1 MSTPCLCTRISRLS
15 KHHLLSPRRTHAWC
29 IQAFITREKI
39 AWLLH
44 SVDICERESHG
55 READVTAAEEG
66 NEMKRMGEK
75 TNGGKR
81 GQRCKEEEEHD
92 IIQRTKKAN
101 NRLADKNLSQ
111 LDWNTHILPSYST
124 QSCGSALLIK
134 CDWLHKASSEVH
146 AITSGRTWTAQPQC

>member
-1 MSTPCLCTRISRLS
+1 M
-15 KHHLLSPRRTHAWC
+15 
-29 IQAFITREKI
+29 
-39 AWLLH
+39 
-44 SVDICERESHG
+44 
-55 READVTAAEEG
+55 TAAEEG

-111 LDWNTHILPSYST
+111 LD
-124 QSCGSALLIK
+124 
-134 CDWLHKASSEVH
+134 
-146 AITSGRTWTAQPQC
+146 